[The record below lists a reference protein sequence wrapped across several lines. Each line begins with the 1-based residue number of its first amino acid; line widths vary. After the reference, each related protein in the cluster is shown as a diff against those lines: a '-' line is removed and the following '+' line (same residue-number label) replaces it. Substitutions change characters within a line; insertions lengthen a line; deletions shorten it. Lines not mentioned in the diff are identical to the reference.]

1 MKHAKIQENVE
12 KTEKIKNRIENTI
25 ILKIREVKNE
35 SDFRKAGKQIASRWS
50 PKTENRKKRCFTWN
64 ILRDVKREKWDGESD
79 ISRNEKMKD
88 DLKKM
93 AKRGCK
99 TMEEAEK
106 AKKIKMSWEKAKN
119 DWKGENVV

>member
-1 MKHAKIQENVE
+1 VKHAKIQENVE

-35 SDFRKAGKQIASRWS
+35 SDFRKAGKQIASRGS

-88 DLKKM
+88 DLKKWQKEGV
-93 AKRGCK
+93 KRWK
-99 TMEEAEK
+99 RRK
-106 AKKIKMSWEKAKN
+106 KQKKIKMSWEKAKN